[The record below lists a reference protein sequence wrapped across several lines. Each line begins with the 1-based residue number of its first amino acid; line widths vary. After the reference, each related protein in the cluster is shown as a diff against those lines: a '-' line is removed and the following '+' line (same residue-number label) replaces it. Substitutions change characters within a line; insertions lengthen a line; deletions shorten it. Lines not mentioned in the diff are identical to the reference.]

1 MKKLLVFA
9 VAAMV
14 AGAAMAQFGT
24 TYGWWDTQITIAGQ
38 NFDVTTWSED
48 SGNGTFLG
56 TLDLAGQVFNV
67 SAVDGNIWSHS
78 QNRGGMNFFF
88 NTFVNNTQD
97 ANETNWWL
105 GADALTYVGGDTGNN
120 YTVANTAGSGNIG
133 STVLKNGDVVG
144 IDFWAKTYG
153 GEPSTDEW
161 YSGTT
166 GQNYHAYFNV
176 GTTPIPEPAT
186 MGLLGLGAV
195 ALALRRKMSK

>member
-14 AGAAMAQFGT
+14 AGAAMAQYNYNS
-24 TYGWWDTQITIAGQ
+24 TYGWWDTKITIAGQ

-48 SGNGTFLG
+48 ATNGTFLG
-56 TLDLAGQVFNV
+56 TLDLDGQVFNI
-67 SAVDGNIWSHS
+67 SAVNGNIWSHS
-78 QNRGGMNFFF
+78 QNRGGANFFF
-88 NTFVNNTQD
+88 NTFINDQQD
-97 ANETNWWL
+97 AAATDWHV
-105 GADALTYVGGDTGNN
+105 GAVTHVSSNDYKLV
-120 YTVANTAGSGNIG
+120 NTTGSGNIG
-133 STVLKNGDVVG
+133 STVLRNGDVVVL
-144 IDFWAKTYG
+144 DFWAKTYG
-153 GEPSTDEW
+153 TSDDEW

-166 GQNYHAYFNV
+166 SGQNYHAYFNV

>member
-9 VAAMV
+9 LVAMV
-14 AGAAMAQFGT
+14 AGAAMAQYNFGT
-24 TYGWWDTQITIAGQ
+24 TYGWWDTKITIAGQ

-56 TLDLAGQVFNV
+56 TLDLDGQVFNI
-67 SAVDGNIWSHS
+67 SAVDGNIWS
-78 QNRGGMNFFF
+78 QAQDRGGANFFF
-88 NTFVNNTQD
+88 NTFINDQKD
-97 ANETNWWL
+97 AAATDWHV
-105 GADALTYVGGDTGNN
+105 GAVTHVSSNN
-120 YTVANTAGSGNIG
+120 YTLVNTTGSGNIG
-133 STVLKNGDVVG
+133 STVLQNGDVVG
-144 IDFWAKTYG
+144 LDFWAKTYG
-153 GEPSTDEW
+153 TSGDEW

-166 GQNYHAYFNV
+166 SGQNYHAYFNV

>member
-78 QNRGGMNFFF
+78 QNRGGADFFF
-88 NTFVNNTQD
+88 NTFVNSTQD
-97 ANETNWWL
+97 AVETNWHV
-105 GADALTYVGGDTGNN
+105 GAVTHVSGKEND
-120 YTVANTAGSGNIG
+120 YTLVNTTGSGNIG
-133 STVLKNGDVVG
+133 STVLQNGDVVG
-144 IDFWAKTYG
+144 LDFWAKTYG
-153 GEPSTDEW
+153 GDPNSDEW
-161 YSGTT
+161 YSGAS

>member
-1 MKKLLVFA
+1 
-9 VAAMV
+9 MV
-14 AGAAMAQFGT
+14 AGSAMAQFGT
-24 TYGWWDTQITIAGQ
+24 TYDWWDTQITIAGQ

-78 QNRGGMNFFF
+78 QNRAGANFFF

-97 ANETNWWL
+97 AVETNWHV
-105 GADALTYVGGDTGNN
+105 GAVTHVSGHDYRLV
-120 YTVANTAGSGNIG
+120 NTTGSGNIG
-133 STVLKNGDVVG
+133 STVLQNGDVVG
-144 IDFWAKTYG
+144 LDFWAKTYG
-153 GEPSTDEW
+153 GDPNSDEW
-161 YSGTT
+161 YSGAS

>member
-9 VAAMV
+9 LVAMV
-14 AGAAMAQFGT
+14 AGSAMAQFGM
-24 TYGWWDTQITIAGQ
+24 TYGWWDTQITIAGR

-48 SGNGTFLG
+48 YGDGTFLG
-56 TLDLAGQVFNV
+56 TLDLAGQVFNI
-67 SAVDGNIWSHS
+67 SAVNGNIWS
-78 QNRGGMNFFF
+78 QAQDRDGANFFF

-97 ANETNWWL
+97 AVGTNWHV
-105 GADALTYVGGDTGNN
+105 GAVTHVSSND
-120 YTVANTAGSGNIG
+120 YTLVNTTGSGNIG
-133 STVLKNGDVVG
+133 STLLKNGDVVVL
-144 IDFWAKTYG
+144 DFWAKTYG
-153 GEPSTDEW
+153 TSGDQW
-161 YSGTT
+161 YSGAS

>member
-14 AGAAMAQFGT
+14 AGSAMAQYNFGT
-24 TYGWWDTQITIAGQ
+24 TYGWWETYFTIAGQ

-78 QNRGGMNFFF
+78 HDRGGANFFF
-88 NTFVNNTQD
+88 DTFVNSTQD
-97 ANETNWWL
+97 AVLHDWWT
-105 GADALTYVGGDTGNN
+105 GGDALTYVSGND
-120 YTVANTAGSGNIG
+120 YTLTAGASGPIG
-133 STVLKNGDVVG
+133 STVLQNGDTVDIVMWG
-144 IDFWAKTYG
+144 KTYG
-153 GEPSTDEW
+153 TSGDEW

-166 GQNYHAYFNV
+166 SGQNYHAYFNV
-176 GTTPIPEPAT
+176 GTTAIPEPAT

>member
-9 VAAMV
+9 LVAMV
-14 AGAAMAQFGT
+14 AGSAMAQFGT
-24 TYGWWDTQITIAGQ
+24 TYGWWNTKITIAGQ

-48 SGNGTFLG
+48 SENGTFLG

-78 QNRGGMNFFF
+78 QNRGGANFFF
-88 NTFVNNTQD
+88 NTFVNSTQD
-97 ANETNWWL
+97 ADGTNWHV
-105 GADALTYVGGDTGNN
+105 GAVTYVSGND
-120 YTVANTAGSGNIG
+120 YTLVNTTGSGDIG
-133 STVLKNGDVVG
+133 STLLKNGDVVG
-144 IDFWAKTYG
+144 LDFWAKTYG
-153 GEPSTDEW
+153 PSGDEW

-166 GQNYHAYFNV
+166 SGQNYHAYFNV

>member
-9 VAAMV
+9 LVAMV
-14 AGAAMAQFGT
+14 AGSAMAQFGM

-48 SGNGTFLG
+48 SEDGTFLG
-56 TLDLAGQVFNV
+56 TLDLAGQVFNI
-67 SAVDGNIWSHS
+67 SAVNGNIWS
-78 QNRGGMNFFF
+78 QAQDRDGANFFF

-97 ANETNWWL
+97 AVGTNWHV
-105 GADALTYVGGDTGNN
+105 GAVTHVSSND
-120 YTVANTAGSGNIG
+120 YTLVNTTGSGNIG
-133 STVLKNGDVVG
+133 STLLKNGDVVVL
-144 IDFWAKTYG
+144 DFWAKTYG
-153 GEPSTDEW
+153 TSGDQW
-161 YSGTT
+161 YSGAS

>member
-9 VAAMV
+9 LIAMV
-14 AGAAMAQFGT
+14 AGSAMAQFGT

-48 SGNGTFLG
+48 SGSGTFLG

-67 SAVDGNIWSHS
+67 SAVDGNIWS
-78 QNRGGMNFFF
+78 QAQDRGGANFFF
-88 NTFVNNTQD
+88 NTFVNSTQD
-97 ANETNWWL
+97 AAAADWHV
-105 GADALTYVGGDTGNN
+105 GAVTHVSGND
-120 YTVANTAGSGNIG
+120 YTLANTAGSGNIG
-133 STVLKNGDVVG
+133 STVLQNGDTVG
-144 IDFWAKTYG
+144 LDFWAKTYG
-153 GEPSTDEW
+153 ISGDQW
-161 YSGTT
+161 YSGAT

-176 GTTPIPEPAT
+176 GPIPEPAT